1 MVTIKKATAKSAVG
15 HPVVPTDARVEE
27 KAADKKPKK
36 APRAPSVEPAPTDQP
51 KRRSRAASARAATK
65 ARMTPD
71 QRQHHI
77 RVAAYYLAERRGFAP
92 GDLLADWLA
101 AESEFDRLLL
111 AD

>member
-1 MVTIKKATAKSAVG
+1 MATVKKPTVKPAGRHT
-15 HPVVPTDARVEE
+15 VVPTDASVEE
-27 KAADKKPKK
+27 KAAEKKSKK
-36 APRAPSVEPAPTDQP
+36 APPVPSGEPAPTEQP

-71 QRQHHI
+71 QRQRHI
-77 RVAAYYLAERRGFAP
+77 QVAAYYLAEQRAFAP
-92 GDLLADWLA
+92 GDPLADWLA